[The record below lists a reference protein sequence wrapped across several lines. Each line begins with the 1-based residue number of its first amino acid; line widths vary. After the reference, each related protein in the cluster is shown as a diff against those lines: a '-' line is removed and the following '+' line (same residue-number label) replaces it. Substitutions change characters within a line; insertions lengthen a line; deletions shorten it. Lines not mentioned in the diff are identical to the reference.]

1 MTMQK
6 ITCLMECSVDGRIDE
21 SRWSVLFD
29 KTGEGQIDVYN
40 ETLASINPEVCLIG
54 RSAVFRHHCNKKFC
68 NSSFTKIN
76 KAKPFLGIRK
86 HGRIAAVFDPKG
98 TIAYENNNIFGND
111 LLVVLGYDS
120 ASEEY
125 LEFLRQK
132 EISYTFAGADGYQ
145 LKEAL
150 SSLYSDFGLKNVL
163 LCGGGVL
170 NGSFLKQSLIDELYI
185 VLYPGLDGLSGV
197 SSIFEY
203 KGNSDELPCKGQS
216 LELISCEALR
226 AGVVRL
232 RYRFHYY
239 TLENQTKIGN

>member
-29 KTGEGQIDVYN
+29 KEGEGCVDVYN

-54 RSAVFRHHCNKKFC
+54 RSAVFKHHCNKLFRKDPH
-68 NSSFTKIN
+68 TKVKN
-76 KAKPFLGIRK
+76 KKPFLGIRK
-86 HGRIAAVFDPKG
+86 HGRIAAVFDPRG

-120 ASEEY
+120 TSEEY
-125 LEFLRQK
+125 LEYLREK
-132 EISYTFAGADGYQ
+132 EISYTFAGADGYG

-170 NGSFLKQSLIDELYI
+170 NGSFLKQSLIDELYV
-185 VLYPGLDGLSGV
+185 VLYPGIDGLSGV

-203 KGNSDELPCKGQS
+203 KGKSDELPCKGQS
-216 LELISCEALR
+216 LELISCQVLR

-239 TLENQTKIGN
+239 TLENNNT